1 MQFIDIFGKTLSWV
15 LRCTCYCIPSG
26 GAQWLVCP
34 PVGSGGDNEHC
45 LFQGMIDK
53 LEYDPMR
60 ETDGERMETL
70 WCQEYVKRLKRLGDW
85 TCFLLLP

>member
-1 MQFIDIFGKTLSWV
+1 MQFVDIFGKTLSWSYGV
-15 LRCTCYCIPSG
+15 LAIASPQEVHNGWVVLLFSD
-26 GAQWLVCP
+26 AKNP

-70 WCQEYVKRLKRLGDW
+70 WCQEYVKRLKRLG
-85 TCFLLLP
+85 